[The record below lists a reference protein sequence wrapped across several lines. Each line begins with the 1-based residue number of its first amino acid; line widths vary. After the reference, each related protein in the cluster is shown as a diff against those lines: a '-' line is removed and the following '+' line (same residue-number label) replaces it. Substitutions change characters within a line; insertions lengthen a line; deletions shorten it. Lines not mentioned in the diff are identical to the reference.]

1 MWHAFT
7 RFFFCTIVSK
17 LAEEQWTHPG
27 QGLRNPLSE
36 GHRWT
41 SPGKSWSKLTKT
53 FVWRF
58 WSQGQWEREISHS
71 LMTGSSLLCG
81 WSRGRLPSQGVLHMT
96 LTQAPRNAMF
106 AEKGLKRGQTTMKL
120 GFLTTDSSR
129 ADACM
134 LSDFLL
140 GLLPETC
147 CFLLDL
153 PWHFFL
159 VPACCPRLATLLLL
173 FPPALLP
180 RTIRTACNGTLLDPG
195 GDYPCFMK
203 FLLLSYLFYRPP
215 SLPHHPN
222 L

>member
-17 LAEEQWTHPG
+17 LAEEQWTRPG

-81 WSRGRLPSQGVLHMT
+81 WSRGRSASQGVLHMT

-106 AEKGLKRGQTTMKL
+106 AEKGLKRGRTTMKL

-140 GLLPETC
+140 HLLLPSALTLTLLSGTC
-147 CFLLDL
+147 LLPKTGNAAAAVPPCAFASDHQNGMQWDTAGSWWWLSPLHEILASFLSFLL
-153 PWHFFL
+153 
-159 VPACCPRLATLLLL
+159 PA
-173 FPPALLP
+173 FP
-180 RTIRTACNGTLLDPG
+180 
-195 GDYPCFMK
+195 
-203 FLLLSYLFYRPP
+203 SP
-215 SLPHHPN
+215 SP
-222 L
+222 